1 MRALLA
7 TLAVGLLGTSVALA
21 DPVVAPGQKPGV
33 AASWT
38 KDGATTTLVIAA
50 GYDAN
55 EVAETIVAEVKGAQA
70 KADGQQVV
78 VTGVATAALLAAL
91 EKVDVAP
98 AGDDVDAML
107 SALQNPGG
115 EDDGSG
121 SSIRATNDK
130 ADFEAVRGPPGQL
143 VVGRVLKVRRAR
155 FPLVF
160 ITVKVERGPKS
171 GDGPAKGDT
180 IVVLPRVK
188 SKGGVVDPADAASQL
203 NVGAWYAQPGDRV
216 KVRLESKEKKVWV
229 AKAFERATPP
239 GK

>member
-1 MRALLA
+1 MRALLV
-7 TLAVGLLGTSVALA
+7 TLALGLLGASVALA

-33 AASWT
+33 ATAWT
-38 KDGATTTLVIAA
+38 TDKATTTLVIAA
-50 GYDAN
+50 GYDAS
-55 EVAETIVAEVKGAQA
+55 EVAEAIVAGVKGAQA

-78 VTGVATAALLAAL
+78 VTGVGEAALLAAL
-91 EKVDVAP
+91 QQIEVDP

-130 ADFEAVRGPPGQL
+130 AEFEAVRGPPGQL
-143 VVGRVLKVRRAR
+143 VFGRVVKVRRAR

-171 GDGPAKGDT
+171 GDGPAKGET

-216 KVRLESKEKKVWV
+216 KVRLEAKERKVWV
-229 AKAFERATPP
+229 AKAFERTTPP
-239 GK
+239 SK